1 MSTTQPPAKSGA
13 SGDDVNKVR
22 ERVLQLAREIER
34 LSQADLEPRDFFQQF
49 LDHLVGALGAR
60 AGAVWLNEGGRLQLL
75 ADVRL
80 GETGFNENPM
90 AHRVNERLLVNVL
103 QTGEAS
109 THSSRDDGDT
119 QLPTEH
125 MIILGALSANKD
137 CVGVVQLFQRPDAPD
152 EARPGYL
159 QFVEQM
165 SGYAS
170 KYLERRN
177 VKSAP
182 VATSQFWNDFEQY
195 LLQLQRSLDVDE
207 VASAAASDGRLL
219 LACDRLSVAVKRGK
233 KTAIR
238 AISGQDSVNPRANLV
253 RTMAALAKTVISMR
267 EPLVYTGKVDKLAP
281 QVERPLADYVSESGS
296 RMVIVLPFLESE
308 QLLQKD
314 DDGGKKNVKLRKCT
328 GCLIVE
334 QVAESQPRPGLEER
348 SEMLAEH
355 VGAAI
360 NNSIKH
366 GRIFGLRLWKMFGAV
381 AEWFHGRK
389 LAKTMAALAVITIV
403 IGAMVLV
410 PWDYRIEGQGKLM
423 PTEQYDVFAPAN
435 ATVECL
441 LDPEGNPLP
450 QGKNLDGLT
459 VAKGQ
464 PLIRL
469 RDKELE
475 QRIEEQE
482 GELHKQKISVQ
493 TTTNLM
499 DAARTKSE
507 ILELQGKLAA
517 AIIQIKTL
525 NLTLAILAQRKE
537 GLTVRAPHDGIIT
550 NFQTEQLLANRP
562 VNRGEL
568 LLEIMDPTK
577 DWRLEVE
584 VEEQRMGHLRRAQI
598 DSQESL
604 PVEFILATDSEQ
616 TYNGELG
623 EISTRA
629 SVSQTE
635 NKNVMQIFVEI
646 NPEDLAERRI
656 GADVRTKIN
665 CGKRSLG
672 YVLFGDVV
680 EFLQKRFF
688 VWW

>member
-1 MSTTQPPAKSGA
+1 MSTTQTPAKSGA

-34 LSQADLEPRDFFQQF
+34 LSQANLEPRDFFQQF
-49 LDHLVGALGAR
+49 LNHLVGALGAR

-125 MIILGALSANKD
+125 MIILGALSANKE

-170 KYLERRN
+170 KYLEKRN
-177 VKSAP
+177 TKSAP

-195 LLQLQRSLDVDE
+195 LLQLQRSLNVDE

-281 QVERPLADYVSESGS
+281 QVEKPLATYIQESGS
-296 RMVIVLPFLESE
+296 RMVIVLPFLENE
-308 QLLQKD
+308 ELLQKD
-314 DDGGKKNVKLRKCT
+314 DDGGKKIVKTRKCT

-360 NNSIKH
+360 NNSITH

-381 AEWFHGRK
+381 TEWFHGRK
-389 LAKTMAALAVITIV
+389 LAKTMAALAVVAIV

-423 PTEQYDVFAPAN
+423 PVQQYDVFAPTN
-435 ATVECL
+435 ATVESL
-441 LDPEGNPLP
+441 LDPDGNPLLAG
-450 QGKNLDGLT
+450 QNLDGRR
-459 VAKGQ
+459 VVKGQ
-464 PLIRL
+464 PLIQL

-482 GELHKQKISVQ
+482 GELQKQRKLVQVTVAKIDQ
-493 TTTNLM
+493 TR
-499 DAARTKSE
+499 DRTE
-507 ILELQGKLAA
+507 LLELQG
-517 AIIQIKTL
+517 Q
-525 NLTLAILAQRKE
+525 LAIAQKQIETLQKTHAILKQRE
-537 GLTVRAPHDGIIT
+537 ASLTVKAPHDGIIT
-550 NFQTEQLLANRP
+550 NFQTEQLLSNRP

-598 DSQESL
+598 ASKEEL
-604 PVEFILATDSEQ
+604 TVEFILATDTEQ
-616 TYNGELG
+616 TYDGELG
-623 EISTRA
+623 ELSTRA

-635 NKNVMQIFVEI
+635 NKNVMQAIIEI
-646 NPEDLAERRI
+646 DPEDLPERRI
-656 GADVRTKIN
+656 GAEVRTKIN

-680 EFLQKRFF
+680 EFLQKRFI